1 MGVSKNSGFYPKSS
15 ILIGL
20 SIINKPSIL
29 GYPIFG
35 NIHICIYIYHISANT
50 HLQNDL
56 ESMKAEATLTVIRAT

>member
-1 MGVSKNSGFYPKSS
+1 MGVSKNNGIPKSS
-15 ILIGL
+15 IFIGF
-20 SIINKPSIL
+20 SIINHPFW
-29 GYPIFG
+29 GTPIFG